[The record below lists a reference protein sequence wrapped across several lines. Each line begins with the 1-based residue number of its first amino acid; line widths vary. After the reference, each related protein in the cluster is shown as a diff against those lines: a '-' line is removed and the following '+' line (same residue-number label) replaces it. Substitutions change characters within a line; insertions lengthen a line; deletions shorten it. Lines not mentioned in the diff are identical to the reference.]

1 LSWPRLNPGG
11 GLFAKLFNI
20 LVDTVVREWLCQLCD
35 SGIMDPE
42 EIDLSMAEFFAIFYV
57 DDAYLATR
65 DTNLLQVAL
74 TSLVSLFKRV
84 G

>member
-1 LSWPRLNPGG
+1 
-11 GLFAKLFNI
+11 
-20 LVDTVVREWLCQLCD
+20 
-35 SGIMDPE
+35 MDPE